1 MCKRQQLQTGET
13 YIFGNYF
20 SLYLSIC
27 RLTTVLYIAF
37 FFAKLTETFVHKK
50 DWNSSPK
57 QMQNVALNS
66 LLSGVCFRTGGL
78 KFLISWKVWFS
89 LGMPKLI
96 CIPFHHIIWF
106 RNPLSWLA
114 FWLKFAALTQKRRKR
129 LYDVEN
135 FTNKIVWMRLLAFGS
150 HVTSRNRGSFSKQ
163 QRKPWDRGYFCETC
177 RSDLSSILK
186 IILFYCSYTIRS
198 CRPVP
203 LWLRKPFSPK
213 SYFLDSIHAKAK
225 L

>member
-1 MCKRQQLQTGET
+1 MVSCYCFPLWRSIKCARDNNCKPEKH
-13 YIFGNYF
+13 FCF
-20 SLYLSIC
+20 SLYLSIS

-57 QMQNVALNS
+57 QMPNVALNS

-106 RNPLSWLA
+106 RNPLSWRA
-114 FWLKFAALTQKRRKR
+114 FWLKFAALTRKRRKR

-163 QRKPWDRGYFCETC
+163 ERKPWERGYFCETC

-186 IILFYCSYTIRS
+186 INLILLLLHYKELQTC
-198 CRPVP
+198 
-203 LWLRKPFSPK
+203 PFM
-213 SYFLDSIHAKAK
+213 ATKAI
-225 L
+225 